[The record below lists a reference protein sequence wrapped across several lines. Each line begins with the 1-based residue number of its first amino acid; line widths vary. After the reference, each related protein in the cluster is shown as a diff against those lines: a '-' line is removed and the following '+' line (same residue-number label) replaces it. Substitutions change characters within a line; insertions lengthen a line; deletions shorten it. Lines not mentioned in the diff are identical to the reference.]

1 MKSDMY
7 QTLHVTPEK
16 NTSMPIKFPILR
28 NTCYYII
35 LNDEEFIVERLQS
48 MVNLVVKEFKHPPSL
63 VVVFSNNWRQLS
75 PMTSTTTSMTSLTT
89 STISS
94 TWVTIT
100 DLRKVSIACPNCD
113 DIKHGFWNHPSPL
126 IKQVIGHFS
135 SNFHHPV
142 CKNHLEGRKF

>member
-1 MKSDMY
+1 MKSDIY
-7 QTLHVTPEK
+7 KTLHVTPEI

-48 MVNLVVKEFKHPPSL
+48 MVNLVVKELKYPPSL
-63 VVVFSNNWRQLS
+63 VVVFSNSRKES
-75 PMTSTTTSMTSLTT
+75 SSTT
-89 STISS
+89 STISC

-142 CKNHLEGRKF
+142 CNNHLEGRKF